1 MGVPK
6 RLTEMQQKFAHE
18 LVSNEGRKYAYQCAI
33 DAGYA
38 KDRARQTAWEL
49 QNPKMHPLVVKYIG
63 EIREEYQK
71 KYAVTFERHISELGK
86 IRQDALKKGA
96 WSAAVNA
103 EVARGKAAGLYIEQK
118 IIRTGKLDDLSE
130 EELEKRMKEIID
142 QYAPILEGKV
152 DVGDVK
158 KKQKQLRLKNAVQL
172 KNSTSQQKGLRPLN
186 KLNTSDMEV
195 TSNEELKIKQKALKE
210 EKSPTKNKPG
220 TFHKEAASNSASSSS
235 SHTTKE

>member
-18 LVSNEGRKYAYQCAI
+18 LVSNEGRKYGYQCAI

-63 EIREEYQK
+63 ELREEYQK

-86 IRQDALKKGA
+86 IRQDALNKGA

-152 DVGDVK
+152 EPADIK
-158 KKQKQLRLKNAVQL
+158 KKQKQLRLTGEAPL
-172 KNSTSQQKGLRPLN
+172 KNSKPQQKVLRPLN
-186 KLNTSDMEV
+186 KLNTSEKVV
-195 TSNEELKIKQKALKE
+195 TSN
-210 EKSPTKNKPG
+210 ST
-220 TFHKEAASNSASSSS
+220 SSSS
-235 SHTTKE
+235 LHKTKE

>member
-38 KDRARQTAWEL
+38 KDRARQTSWEL
-49 QNPKMHPLVVKYIG
+49 QHPKHHPLVVKYIG
-63 EIREEYQK
+63 EIRAEYQK

-86 IRQDALKKGA
+86 IRIDALKKGA

-103 EVARGKAAGLYIEQK
+103 EVARGKAAGLYVEQK

-152 DVGDVK
+152 DVADVK
-158 KKQKQLRLKNAVQL
+158 KKQKQLRLNGKI
-172 KNSTSQQKGLRPLN
+172 KSQPLRPLKKVKSTEESQSEDKN
-186 KLNTSDMEV
+186 KLIEPQSSPQKIDDQDSTS
-195 TSNEELKIKQKALKE
+195 
-210 EKSPTKNKPG
+210 
-220 TFHKEAASNSASSSS
+220 
-235 SHTTKE
+235 

>member
-1 MGVPK
+1 M
-6 RLTEMQQKFAHE
+6 KFAHE
-18 LVSNEGRKYAYQCAI
+18 LVSNEGRKYAFQCAI

-63 EIREEYQK
+63 ELREEYQK

-142 QYAPILEGKV
+142 QYSPLLEGKV
-152 DVGDVK
+152 EAADVK
-158 KKQKQLRLKNAVQL
+158 KLQRDIRLNESKS
-172 KNSTSQQKGLRPLN
+172 KNSKPQQTGLRPLN
-186 KLNTSDMEV
+186 KLNTSEKVV
-195 TSNEELKIKQKALKE
+195 TSN
-210 EKSPTKNKPG
+210 SP
-220 TFHKEAASNSASSSS
+220 SSSS
-235 SHTTKE
+235 SHKTKE